1 MPSDVIEVE
10 QHAAHILT
18 SVRTVGTETVPLRE
32 AAGRTLAADL
42 IAAHDIPAFEN
53 SSMDGF
59 AVLFADVADAS
70 QDNPVILE
78 IVADIPAGTAGDP
91 VIAPGQAARLMT
103 GSMMPTSADTV
114 VPFEHTV
121 EGLTDQL
128 ERVTVVEAPRHQGV
142 FVRRPAEDVAVGDLL
157 LRHGTHLGPR
167 QLASALA
174 AGLVEAEV
182 ARRPRIAIISTG
194 SELVTDGS
202 TPAAGQ
208 IPDSN
213 SPMLAELA
221 RDAGA
226 DVVLIDSIKDHDSE
240 VLAVVQEL
248 EGLRADVVVFTGGI
262 SAGAYDVV
270 KSALGSEG
278 LMQFSQVRMQPGK
291 PQGFGVSPSGLVLF
305 GLPGNPVSTAV
316 SWEVFVR
323 PALLA
328 MQGRSDIHRRVI
340 RVSAATGWKSPPGR
354 RQYTPVALDTSDPG
368 RWTASPASAGHS
380 GSHLVGSLAHA
391 DGYAVIPAESQA
403 VEPGDE
409 IDVMVVT

>member
-18 SVRTVGTETVPLRE
+18 SVRTLGTETVPLRE

-78 IVADIPAGTAGDP
+78 IVADIPAGTAVDP

-128 ERVTVVEAPRHQGV
+128 GRVTVVEAPRHQGV

-202 TPAAGQ
+202 TP
-208 IPDSN
+208 
-213 SPMLAELA
+213 
-221 RDAGA
+221 GA
-226 DVVLIDSIKDHDSE
+226 
-240 VLAVVQEL
+240 
-248 EGLRADVVVFTGGI
+248 
-262 SAGAYDVV
+262 
-270 KSALGSEG
+270 
-278 LMQFSQVRMQPGK
+278 
-291 PQGFGVSPSGLVLF
+291 
-305 GLPGNPVSTAV
+305 
-316 SWEVFVR
+316 
-323 PALLA
+323 
-328 MQGRSDIHRRVI
+328 
-340 RVSAATGWKSPPGR
+340 
-354 RQYTPVALDTSDPG
+354 VAK
-368 RWTASPASAGHS
+368 
-380 GSHLVGSLAHA
+380 
-391 DGYAVIPAESQA
+391 
-403 VEPGDE
+403 
-409 IDVMVVT
+409 

>member
-10 QHAAHILT
+10 DHLANILG
-18 SVRTVGTETVPLRE
+18 SIPRLSSETIALRQ
-32 AAGRTLAADL
+32 ADGLTLATDL

-59 AVLFADVADAS
+59 AVLYADVVDATP
-70 QDNPVILE
+70 DRPVVLE
-78 IVADIPAGTAGDP
+78 IVADIPAGTALDP
-91 VIAPGQAARLMT
+91 AIAPGQAARLMT

-121 EGLTDQL
+121 EGLTDEL
-128 ERVTVVEAPRHQGV
+128 TRVTVTQAPHRQGV
-142 FVRRPAEDVAVGDLL
+142 FVRHPAEDVAVGDLL
-157 LRHGTHLGPR
+157 IRAGTRLGPR
-167 QLASALA
+167 QLAAALA

-182 ARRPRIAIISTG
+182 VRSPRIAVVSTG

-202 TPAAGQ
+202 TPEPGQ

-213 SPMLAELA
+213 SPMLAGLA
-221 RDAGA
+221 REAGA
-226 DVVLIDSIKDHDSE
+226 EIVLIGSIKDHDSE
-240 VLAVVQEL
+240 VLEIVQEL
-248 EGLRADVVVFTGGI
+248 ERVSADVVVFTGGI

-270 KSALGSEG
+270 KSALGGKG
-278 LMQFSQVRMQPGK
+278 LMQFTSVRMQPGK
-291 PQGFGVSPSGLVLF
+291 PQGFGIAPSGLVLF

-328 MQGRSDIHRRVI
+328 MQGRTDIRRRLT
-340 RVSAATGWKSPPGR
+340 RVTAVTGWTSPPGR
-354 RQYTPVALDTSDPG
+354 RQYTPVTLDTSDPG
-368 RWTASPASAGHS
+368 RWTVVPASSGHS
-380 GSHLVGSLAHA
+380 GSHLVGSLALA
-391 DGYAVIPAESQA
+391 DGYAVIPAEVDL

-409 IDVMVVT
+409 VDVMVVT